1 MQTVTLIMSLSS
13 SDPDSVDD
21 PAAEVLADAAV
32 MLAPMVRWLL
42 GHGVPL
48 GALTRTLKQVYLE
61 EGRSELA
68 RRGQRVTDSALSV
81 LTGVHRKDVRQ
92 MQTERPGRPALAPTP
107 AAMLFTRWI
116 TDLSCRDAEGRP
128 RASLPRQ
135 GPAPSF
141 ESLAREVC
149 SDVHPRTLLE
159 ELQRLG
165 LVRVEGEEVLRL
177 SDRFVLPGRDP
188 AAAQAMAVNVA
199 DHLAAAVHN
208 LGCDLPGR
216 RLLEQSV
223 FAEGLSPQAAAE
235 LGVLARAIWAEAL
248 ERMVREAEQRLERD
262 RDRDRDAEGA
272 APVARMRFGVY
283 YFTDM
288 ENADDDDDAGRARP
302 RR

>member
-1 MQTVTLIMSLSS
+1 MQTVTLIMSVSS

-48 GALTRTLKQVYLE
+48 GALTRTLKQVYLD

-92 MQTERPGRPALAPTP
+92 MQTEQPGRPALAPTP

-159 ELQRLG
+159 ELLRLG
-165 LVRVEGEEVLRL
+165 LVRVDGEEVLRL

-208 LGCDLPGR
+208 LGCDRPGQ

-248 ERMVREAEQRLERD
+248 ERMVREAEQRLD
-262 RDRDRDAEGA
+262 RDRDCEAEGD

>member
-1 MQTVTLIMSLSS
+1 MSLSS

-48 GALTRTLKQVYLE
+48 GALTRTLKQVYLD

-92 MQTERPGRPALAPTP
+92 MQTEQPGRPALAPTP

-159 ELQRLG
+159 ELLRLG

-177 SDRFVLPGRDP
+177 SERFVLPGRDP

-262 RDRDRDAEGA
+262 CDRDAEGA

-288 ENADDDDDAGRARP
+288 EDADDDDDAGRARP

>member
-1 MQTVTLIMSLSS
+1 
-13 SDPDSVDD
+13 
-21 PAAEVLADAAV
+21 

-48 GALTRTLKQVYLE
+48 GALTRTLKQVYLD
-61 EGRSELA
+61 EGRRELE

-92 MQTERPGRPALAPTP
+92 MQTELPGRPALAPTP

-116 TDLSCRDAEGRP
+116 TDLSCRDAEGRA
-128 RASLPRQ
+128 RTHLPRQ

-208 LGCDLPGR
+208 LGCDRPGR

-223 FAEGLSPQAAAE
+223 FAEGLSPQAGAE

-248 ERMVREAEQRLERD
+248 ERMVHEAEQRL
-262 RDRDRDAEGA
+262 DRDRDAAASAEA

-288 ENADDDDDAGRARP
+288 EDADDDNDAGRARP

>member
-1 MQTVTLIMSLSS
+1 MQTVTLIMSLPS

-21 PAAEVLADAAV
+21 PAAAVLADAAV

-48 GALTRTLKQVYLE
+48 GALTRTLKQVYLD

-92 MQTERPGRPALAPTP
+92 MQTETPGRPALAPTP

-116 TDLSCRDAEGRP
+116 TDLSCGDAEGRP

-159 ELQRLG
+159 ELLRLG
-165 LVRVEGEEVLRL
+165 LVRVDGEEVLRL

-248 ERMVREAEQRLERD
+248 ERMVREAEQRLD
-262 RDRDRDAEGA
+262 RDRDVEDAA
-272 APVARMRFGVY
+272 SVARMRFGVY

-288 ENADDDDDAGRARP
+288 EDANDDDDAGRARP

>member
-1 MQTVTLIMSLSS
+1 MQTVTLIMSLSPP
-13 SDPDSVDD
+13 DPDAVDD
-21 PAAEVLADAAV
+21 PAAAVLADAAV

-48 GALTRTLKQVYLE
+48 GALTRTLKQVYLD
-61 EGRSELA
+61 EGRRELE

-92 MQTERPGRPALAPTP
+92 MQTELPGRPALAPTP

-116 TDLSCRDAEGRP
+116 TDLSCRDAEGRA
-128 RASLPRQ
+128 RTRLPRQ

-141 ESLAREVC
+141 ESLARDVC

-165 LVRVEGEEVLRL
+165 LVRAEGEEVLRL

-208 LGCDLPGR
+208 LGCDRPGR

-223 FAEGLSPQAAAE
+223 FAEGLSPQAGAE
-235 LGVLARAIWAEAL
+235 LGALARAIWAEAL
-248 ERMVREAEQRLERD
+248 ERMVHEAEQRL
-262 RDRDRDAEGA
+262 DRDRDAAASAEA

-288 ENADDDDDAGRARP
+288 EDADDDNDAGRARP

>member
-48 GALTRTLKQVYLE
+48 GALTRTLKQVYLD

-92 MQTERPGRPALAPTP
+92 MQTERPGWPALAPTP

-159 ELQRLG
+159 ELLRLG

-177 SDRFVLPGRDP
+177 SERFVLPGRDP

-262 RDRDRDAEGA
+262 CDRDAEGA

-288 ENADDDDDAGRARP
+288 EDADDDDDAGRARP